1 MRLYIAASGLAVAI
15 LLGSLDARA
24 FTLEPLGGNDS
35 GGNSRFA
42 DPDEPYDKLA
52 DPSTNE
58 RSSAQGGPTFTFGT
72 TGSDS
77 SQGPSV
83 NRPGVDN
90 EHLYWNNTSNRH
102 IPFDR
107 NSLRRQYR

>member
-1 MRLYIAASGLAVAI
+1 MKLYIAAFALAVAI

-24 FTLEPLGGNDS
+24 FTLEPVGGNDS

-42 DPDEPYDKLA
+42 DPDERYDNFA
-52 DPSTNE
+52 DHSTDE

-72 TGSDS
+72 TGSNS
-77 SQGPSV
+77 SNGPSV

>member
-1 MRLYIAASGLAVAI
+1 MRLYIPASALAVAI
-15 LLGSLDARA
+15 LLGSLDAKA
-24 FTLEPLGGNDS
+24 FTLEPEGGNDS

-42 DPDEPYDKLA
+42 DPDERYDELA

-58 RSSAQGGPTFTFGT
+58 RSSAQGGPTFTLGT
-72 TGSDS
+72 TRSNS
-77 SQGPSV
+77 SNGPSV

>member
-1 MRLYIAASGLAVAI
+1 MKLYFAASALGIAI
-15 LLGSLDARA
+15 LFGSLDARA
-24 FTLEPLGGNDS
+24 FTQEPVGGNDG

-42 DPDEPYDKLA
+42 DPDEGYDKLA

-58 RSSAQGGPTFTFGT
+58 RSSAQGDPTFTFRA
-72 TGSDS
+72 TGSNS
-77 SQGPSV
+77 SPGPSV
-83 NRPGVDN
+83 NRPGIDN

>member
-1 MRLYIAASGLAVAI
+1 MKLYIAASAVGAAI

-24 FTLEPLGGNDS
+24 FTPEPVGVNDS

-42 DPDEPYDKLA
+42 DPDERYDKLA
-52 DPSTNE
+52 DPSTDE
-58 RSSAQGGPTFTFGT
+58 RSSAQGGPTSTFGT
-72 TGSDS
+72 TGSNS
-77 SQGPSV
+77 SNRPSV
-83 NRPGVDN
+83 NRSGVDN

-107 NSLRRQYR
+107 NSLRRQHR

>member
-1 MRLYIAASGLAVAI
+1 MKLYIAASALGIAI

-24 FTLEPLGGNDS
+24 FTPEPVGGNDS
-35 GGNSRFA
+35 GDNSRFA
-42 DPDEPYDKLA
+42 DPDEEYDKLA

-58 RSSAQGGPTFTFGT
+58 RSSAQGGPTFTFGA
-72 TGSDS
+72 TGSNAS
-77 SQGPSV
+77 PGPSV

>member
-1 MRLYIAASGLAVAI
+1 MKLYIAASALGAAI

-24 FTLEPLGGNDS
+24 FTPEPVGGNDS

-42 DPDEPYDKLA
+42 DPDERHDKLGDPPA
-52 DPSTNE
+52 DE

-72 TGSDS
+72 TGSNS
-77 SQGPSV
+77 SNRPSV
-83 NRPGVDN
+83 DRPGVDN

>member
-1 MRLYIAASGLAVAI
+1 MKLYIAASALGVAV
-15 LLGSLDARA
+15 LFGTPDAKA
-24 FTLEPLGGNDS
+24 FTQEPVGGNGS

-42 DPDEPYDKLA
+42 DPDEQNDKLA
-52 DPSTNE
+52 DPSTYE

-72 TGSDS
+72 TGSS
-77 SQGPSV
+77 SSHSPSV

>member
-1 MRLYIAASGLAVAI
+1 MKLYIAASALGVAI
-15 LLGSLDARA
+15 LFGSLDAKA
-24 FTLEPLGGNDS
+24 FTQEPLGGNDS
-35 GGNSRFA
+35 GVTARFA
-42 DPDEPYDKLA
+42 DPDERYDKLA

-58 RSSAQGGPTFTFGT
+58 RSSAQGSPATFGT
-72 TGSDS
+72 TGSNS
-77 SQGPSV
+77 SHGPSV
-83 NRPGVDN
+83 NRPGLDN

>member
-1 MRLYIAASGLAVAI
+1 
-15 LLGSLDARA
+15 
-24 FTLEPLGGNDS
+24 LGGNDS

-42 DPDEPYDKLA
+42 DPDERYDKLA

-72 TGSDS
+72 TGSNS
-77 SQGPSV
+77 SHGPSV
-83 NRPGVDN
+83 NRPGLDN

>member
-1 MRLYIAASGLAVAI
+1 MKLYIAASALGVAI

-24 FTLEPLGGNDS
+24 FTPEPVGGNDS

-42 DPDEPYDKLA
+42 DPDERYNKLS
-52 DPSTNE
+52 DPSTDE

-72 TGSDS
+72 TGSNS
-77 SQGPSV
+77 SNRPSV

-107 NSLRRQYR
+107 NSLQRQNR